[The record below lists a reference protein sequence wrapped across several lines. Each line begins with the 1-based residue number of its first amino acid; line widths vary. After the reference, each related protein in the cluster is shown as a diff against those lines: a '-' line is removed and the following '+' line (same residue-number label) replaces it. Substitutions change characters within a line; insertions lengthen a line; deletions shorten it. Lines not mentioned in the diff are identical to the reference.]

1 MVFLLFGAAA
11 AGLRDAVRFPA
22 MDFFEGVSFCE
33 EDCFAANVLPVAPL
47 CSRLLEGAGLVWEV
61 DCPAVALDLEVF
73 VFVLNFCVFCLAV
86 RLFVCCLAGRGG
98 SGLLGACLTVVE
110 GILALKI
117 FDFSTAA
124 LFFFCPVAGDP
135 AGNIFEVKKC
145 RC

>member
-1 MVFLLFGAAA
+1 ME
-11 AGLRDAVRFPA
+11 
-22 MDFFEGVSFCE
+22 FFEGVSFCR
-33 EDCFAANVLPVAPL
+33 EDFCGVNVLPAARF
-47 CSRLLEGAGLVWEV
+47 CSPLLEGAGLVWEV
-61 DCPAVALDLEVF
+61 DCPAGALDLEVF
-73 VFVLNFCVFCLAV
+73 VFVFNFCVFCLAV

-124 LFFFCPVAGDP
+124 LFFFCPVTGDP